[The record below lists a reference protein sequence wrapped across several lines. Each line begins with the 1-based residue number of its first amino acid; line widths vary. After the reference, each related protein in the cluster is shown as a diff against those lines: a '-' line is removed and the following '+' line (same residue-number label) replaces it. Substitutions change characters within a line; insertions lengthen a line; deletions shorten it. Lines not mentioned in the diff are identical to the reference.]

1 MTRRKLGGIFA
12 LITIISILAVLVG
25 CAPKPQVEIYMEPV
39 TGRKGSQIDAQTG
52 SISVDQYGVQIT
64 LEPLDE
70 VELFELTE
78 DPRINP
84 YLGIDRWGNVEP
96 LYTVFG
102 VHVENRSN
110 SRIIIDSTAI
120 LVDLSGE
127 QYASL
132 PYDYFKEL
140 YNNVGPRTV
149 VFHDSGLGY
158 RHSPPRSYYR
168 TPHRYYYQH
177 PYNYRLG
184 YRSPHRYPYAP
195 YRVYDYYPD
204 PVAANHERLVA
215 RETVF
220 DGGQLFSG
228 AQREGLIIFDRLDIS
243 ATDVKVI
250 LPEVQ
255 IINKKK
261 KRSETDFVF
270 DFRQVV
276 NVKE

>member
-1 MTRRKLGGIFA
+1 MMYRKFLGIFV
-12 LITIISILAVLVG
+12 LITAISISVG
-25 CAPKPQVEIYMEPV
+25 CAPKPQIEIYMEPV
-39 TGRKGSQIDAQTG
+39 AGRERAQVDVETG
-52 SISVDQYGVQIT
+52 SISVEQRGVQIT

-78 DPRINP
+78 DPGINP

-102 VHVENRSN
+102 IHIENRSN
-110 SRIIIDSTAI
+110 SRVTIDPTAI
-120 LVDLSGE
+120 LVDLNGE
-127 QYASL
+127 QYAAL

-140 YNNVGPRTV
+140 YENVGPRTV
-149 VFHDSGLGY
+149 AFYDPGY
-158 RHSPPRSYYR
+158 RYRYPYPRSYYR
-168 TPHRYYYQH
+168 SPYRRYYHH
-177 PYNYRLG
+177 PYNYGLG
-184 YRSPHRYPYAP
+184 YRYPYRHAYAR
-195 YRVYDYYPD
+195 YRLYDYYPD
-204 PVAANHERLVA
+204 PAAANHERMVA

-220 DGGQLFSG
+220 DGGRLFSG
-228 AQREGLIIFDRLDIS
+228 AQREGLLVFDRLDIG

-261 KRSETDFVF
+261 KRSKSDFVF

>member
-1 MTRRKLGGIFA
+1 MMYRKFLGIFA
-12 LITIISILAVLVG
+12 LITTISILAG
-25 CAPKPQVEIYMEPV
+25 CAPKPQIEIYMEPV
-39 TGRKGSQIDAQTG
+39 AGRKGSEIDAQTG
-52 SISVDQYGVQIT
+52 STSVEKRGVQIT

-102 VHVENRSN
+102 IHIENRSN
-110 SRIIIDSTAI
+110 SRVIVDSTAI
-120 LVDLSGE
+120 LIDLNGE

-132 PYDYFKEL
+132 PYDYFKDL
-140 YNNVGPRTV
+140 YENVSPRTV
-149 VFHDSGLGY
+149 AFYDPGY
-158 RHSPPRSYYR
+158 RYRYPYPRSYYR
-168 TPHRYYYQH
+168 SPYRHYYSH

-184 YRSPHRYPYAP
+184 YRYPHRYPYTP
-195 YRVYDYYPD
+195 YRLYDYYPD
-204 PVAANHERLVA
+204 PAAANHERMVA

-228 AQREGLIIFDRLDIS
+228 AHREGLLVFDRLDIG

-261 KRSETDFVF
+261 KRSKTDFVF

-276 NVKE
+276 NVTE

>member
-1 MTRRKLGGIFA
+1 MMYRQFLGIFA
-12 LITIISILAVLVG
+12 LITTISISVG

-39 TGRKGSQIDAQTG
+39 AGRERAQVDVETG
-52 SISVDQYGVQIT
+52 SISVEQHDVQIT
-64 LEPLDE
+64 LEPLNE

-96 LYTVFG
+96 LYTVFSIFI
-102 VHVENRSN
+102 ENESN
-110 SRIIIDSTAI
+110 SRVIIDPTAI
-120 LVDLSGE
+120 LIDLNGE

-140 YNNVGPRTV
+140 YENMRPKTV
-149 VFHDSGLGY
+149 AFYDSGY
-158 RHSPPRSYYR
+158 RYRYPYPRSYYR
-168 TPHRYYYQH
+168 SPYRYYH
-177 PYNYRLG
+177 PYNYHLG
-184 YRSPHRYPYAP
+184 YRYGRRYPYTP

-204 PVAANHERLVA
+204 PAAANHERLVA

-228 AQREGLIIFDRLDIS
+228 AQREGFLVFDRLDID

-255 IINKKK
+255 IVNKKKK
-261 KRSETDFVF
+261 KRSESDFVF

>member
-1 MTRRKLGGIFA
+1 MCRKFLGIFA
-12 LITIISILAVLVG
+12 FTTTISILVG
-25 CAPKPQVEIYMEPV
+25 CAPKPQIEIYMEPV
-39 TGRKGSQIDAQTG
+39 TGRERAQIDAQTG
-52 SISVDQYGVQIT
+52 SISIEQHGVQIT

-70 VELFELTE
+70 VKLFELTE

-96 LYTVFG
+96 VYTVFG
-102 VHVENRSN
+102 IYIENRSN
-110 SRIIIDSTAI
+110 SRVIVDSTAI
-120 LVDLSGE
+120 LMDLNGE
-127 QYASL
+127 QSASL

-140 YNNVGPRTV
+140 YENVRPRTV
-149 VFHDSGLGY
+149 AFYDPGY
-158 RHSPPRSYYR
+158 RYRYPRSYYR
-168 TPHRYYYQH
+168 SPYRYYYHH
-177 PYNYRLG
+177 PYNYPLR
-184 YRSPHRYPYAP
+184 YRYPYTP

-204 PVAANHERLVA
+204 PAAANHERMIA

-228 AQREGLIIFDRLDIS
+228 AQRDGLLVFDRLDIS

-261 KRSETDFVF
+261 KRSKSDFVF

>member
-1 MTRRKLGGIFA
+1 MMRRKLVGIFA
-12 LITIISILAVLVG
+12 FLTTISILTG

-39 TGRKGSQIDAQTG
+39 TGREGSQIDPQTG
-52 SISVDQYGVQIT
+52 SISVDQYGVQVT

-102 VHVENRSN
+102 IHIENRSN
-110 SRIIIDSTAI
+110 SRVIVDSTAI
-120 LVDLSGE
+120 LVDLNGE
-127 QYASL
+127 QYATL

-140 YNNVGPRTV
+140 YENLSPRTV
-149 VFHDSGLGY
+149 AFYEPRY
-158 RHSPPRSYYR
+158 RYRYPYPRSFYR
-168 TPHRYYYQH
+168 DPYRYNYRS

-184 YRSPHRYPYAP
+184 YRHRYPYTP
-195 YRVYDYYPD
+195 YRVYDYYSD
-204 PVAANHERLVA
+204 PAGAHHEQMIA

-220 DGGQLFSG
+220 DGGPLFSG
-228 AQREGLIIFDRLDIS
+228 AKRDGLLVFDRLGIE

-255 IINKKK
+255 IIYKKK
-261 KRSETDFVF
+261 KRSRSDFVF

-276 NVKE
+276 NVKK

>member
-1 MTRRKLGGIFA
+1 MMYRQFLGIFA
-12 LITIISILAVLVG
+12 LITAISISVG
-25 CAPKPQVEIYMEPV
+25 CAPKPQIEIYMEPIA
-39 TGRKGSQIDAQTG
+39 GREWAQVDVETG
-52 SISVDQYGVQIT
+52 SISVEQHDVQIT

-102 VHVENRSN
+102 IFIENRSN
-110 SRIIIDSTAI
+110 SRVVIDSTAI
-120 LVDLSGE
+120 LIDLNGE

-132 PYDYFKEL
+132 PYDYFKEV
-140 YNNVGPRTV
+140 YENVRPRTV
-149 VFHDSGLGY
+149 AFYDTGY
-158 RHSPPRSYYR
+158 RYPYPRSYYR
-168 TPHRYYYQH
+168 SPYRYYHH

-184 YRSPHRYPYAP
+184 YRHRYRYPYTP
-195 YRVYDYYPD
+195 RVYDYYPD
-204 PVAANHERLVA
+204 PAAVDHERLVA

-220 DGGQLFSG
+220 DRSQLFSG
-228 AQREGLIIFDRLDIS
+228 AQREGLLVFDRLDIG
-243 ATDVKVI
+243 ATDVKVV

-255 IINKKK
+255 IIKKKK
-261 KRSETDFVF
+261 KRSKSDFVF

>member
-1 MTRRKLGGIFA
+1 MMYRKFLGIFA
-12 LITIISILAVLVG
+12 LITTISILAG
-25 CAPKPQVEIYMEPV
+25 CAPKPQIEVYMEPV
-39 TGRKGSQIDAQTG
+39 AGREHAQIDAETG
-52 SISVDQYGVQIT
+52 SISVERRDVEIK

-70 VELFELTE
+70 VDLFELTE
-78 DPRINP
+78 DPGINP

-102 VHVENRSN
+102 IHIENRSN
-110 SRIIIDSTAI
+110 SRVTIDPTAI
-120 LVDLSGE
+120 LVDLNGE
-127 QYASL
+127 QYAAL

-140 YNNVGPRTV
+140 YENVGPRTV
-149 VFHDSGLGY
+149 AFYDPGY
-158 RHSPPRSYYR
+158 RYRYPYPRSYYR
-168 TPHRYYYQH
+168 SPYRRYYHH
-177 PYNYRLG
+177 PYNYGLG
-184 YRSPHRYPYAP
+184 YRYPYRHAYAR
-195 YRVYDYYPD
+195 YRLYDYYPD
-204 PVAANHERLVA
+204 PAAANHERMVA

-220 DGGQLFSG
+220 DGGRLFSG
-228 AQREGLIIFDRLDIS
+228 AQREGLLVFDRLDIG

-261 KRSETDFVF
+261 KRSKSDFVF